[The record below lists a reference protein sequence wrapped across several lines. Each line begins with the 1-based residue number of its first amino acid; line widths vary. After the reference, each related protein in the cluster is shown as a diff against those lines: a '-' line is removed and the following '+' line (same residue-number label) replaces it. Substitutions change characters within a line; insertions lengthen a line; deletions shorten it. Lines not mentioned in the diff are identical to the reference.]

1 MFSLTVFSSLIARH
15 WPLWPLMSCIRRD
28 LSETSQCWS
37 FTRRERAGKMR
48 SPCPFTM
55 RKARLVCPSLSW
67 FHTSYFLHGTDWGEV
82 SNGLPSEA
90 QGKNKPLQTQRFHLL
105 QNTCFLFQNPF
116 YKIAKNSSAEPIRKQ
131 KFFNQ
136 NPMEIPLEPIR
147 RERICQNFFK
157 ALREGPD
164 F

>member
-116 YKIAKNSSAEPIRKQ
+116 YKIAKKQLRKGYPLSGPWICNSKLELAFAIINNLLVSPVYFS
-131 KFFNQ
+131 FFF
-136 NPMEIPLEPIR
+136 L
-147 RERICQNFFK
+147 F
-157 ALREGPD
+157 
-164 F
+164 